1 MQLQVPFNAHALDPT
16 QGGNFQ
22 QLPTGKH
29 PVVITASEVKATKD
43 GSGSMVVLELE
54 VIDGPNKGA
63 VGNMIINLYSSSDK
77 ARSIAESQFA
87 ALGYVTGVFMITDT
101 AQLHG
106 KPFAVDVQEQSL
118 TSEQQA
124 KKAAGETVTP
134 FTQVR
139 KILDMNGQEPK
150 ANGTASAAP
159 ANAPAPA
166 AWGGATPAQAPA
178 QQQPAAGAWG
188 GGQQAAAPAQQAA
201 AQAPATGGW
210 QQNAAGAAQPA
221 WGKR

>member
-1 MQLQVPFNAHALDPT
+1 MQLQAPFNAQAFDPT

-29 PVVITASEVKATKD
+29 PVIITASEVKATKD
-43 GSGSMVVLELE
+43 GSGGMVVLELE

-77 ARSIAESQFA
+77 ARSVAESQFA

-118 TSEQQA
+118 TAEQQA

-134 FTQVR
+134 FTQVK

-166 AWGGATPAQAPA
+166 AWGGGATPA
-178 QQQPAAGAWG
+178 QQQPAAGGWG
-188 GGQQAAAPAQQAA
+188 GGQQAAAALPTPAATQTPAA
-201 AQAPATGGW
+201 GGW